1 MPVKKHPPITRRF
14 GRTGQHEGLRR
25 IEKITITPCK
35 DGTST
40 GEEIAALEG
49 IAKRSSL
56 DASFSWLEALAR
68 DVLAVAELPT
78 EDGTFD
84 LPDREE
90 GRENTRGNLLA
101 LVKAR
106 GYGPLEP
113 ESAAADVLFYV
124 NSCRRHIANG
134 NATDAVWC
142 ALRAQ
147 SAADDIFVALNE
159 ENILVG
165 RAQIGNGKKAQR
177 YTDEDKARWE
187 ALARDYFERNPRAGR
202 SAAVRFV
209 REETGLPEKAE
220 DSIRKHLTEAGIP
233 RPKKPRTK

>member
-14 GRTGQHEGLRR
+14 GRAGQYDGLRR

-68 DVLAVAELPT
+68 DVLAAAELPT

-84 LPDREE
+84 LPNREE

-101 LVKAR
+101 LVRAR

-113 ESAAADVLFYV
+113 ESKAADVLFYV
-124 NSCRRHIANG
+124 KACRGHIGNG
-134 NATDAVWC
+134 NAESAAWC
-142 ALRAQ
+142 ALQAQQAAGDILFDMVEEDVVIRRAQ
-147 SAADDIFVALNE
+147 RID
-159 ENILVG
+159 
-165 RAQIGNGKKAQR
+165 GKKGER

-202 SAAVRFV
+202 SAAARYV

-220 DSIRKHLTEAGIP
+220 SSIRKHLTEAGIP